1 MDSSR
6 KTGRKQPVEKPVE
19 IVEKFSFSTGVPR
32 FPNIRPLVFHTGIG
46 VYTLP

>member
-6 KTGRKQPVEKPVE
+6 KMGRKQPVEKPVE

-32 FPNIRPLVFHTGIG
+32 FSNICVPVYHTKIG